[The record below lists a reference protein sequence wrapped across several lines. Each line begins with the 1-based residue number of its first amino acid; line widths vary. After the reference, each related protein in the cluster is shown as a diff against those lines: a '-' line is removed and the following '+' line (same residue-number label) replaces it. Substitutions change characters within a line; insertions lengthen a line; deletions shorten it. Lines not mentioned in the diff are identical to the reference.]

1 MPCWK
6 KCSAQEQDRGLLS
19 QPCYAQQR
27 VAGSCRKNEGKER
40 ERENGLC
47 EKMRRQSPLLR
58 GGKQVRNS
66 PTLSICSQKART
78 SVLQEPHFSNRAAT
92 HPAGRAGHSSKR
104 GIRERGR
111 NTRLGFNIRQ
121 SVCPPC
127 SASPILTRHADGN
140 PLMRKMKRRQKR
152 RPPWQRPQ
160 MKPWPSAAAPA
171 ADNRPAETVLG
182 RRNLIHLTIRGERRA
197 RQVGQAGCLPRPRP
211 HSRATDRI
219 L

>member
-1 MPCWK
+1 M
-6 KCSAQEQDRGLLS
+6 RGWGMRDASPAVSGGGGETHALHLL
-19 QPCYAQQR
+19 AKGED
-27 VAGSCRKNEGKER
+27 VTAAGA
-40 ERENGLC
+40 
-47 EKMRRQSPLLR
+47 
-58 GGKQVRNS
+58 
-66 PTLSICSQKART
+66 T
-78 SVLQEPHFSNRAAT
+78 FSNRAAT
-92 HPAGRAGHSSKR
+92 HPAGRAWHSSKR

-111 NTRLGFNIRQ
+111 NTRLAFNIRQ

-171 ADNRPAETVLG
+171 ADNRPAETVRG